1 MSEVVE
7 ETSGKEGESS
17 SSGSAMAIEPV
28 TVEVPESS
36 VREPVEVAEMTEE
49 SSAPVRV
56 TV

>member
-1 MSEVVE
+1 ME

-17 SSGSAMAIEPV
+17 VSGSAMAMEPV

-36 VREPVEVAEMTEE
+36 VREPVEVAVMTEG
-49 SSAPVRV
+49 SSAPVRL

>member
-17 SSGSAMAIEPV
+17 ASGSAMEMEPV

-36 VREPVEVAEMTEE
+36 VREPVVVAEMTEE
-49 SSAPVRV
+49 SSAPVRL